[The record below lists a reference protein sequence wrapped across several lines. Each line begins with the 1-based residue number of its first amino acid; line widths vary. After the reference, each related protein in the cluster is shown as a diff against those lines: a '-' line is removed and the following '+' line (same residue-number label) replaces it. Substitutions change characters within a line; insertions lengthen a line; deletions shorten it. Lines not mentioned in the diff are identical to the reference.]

1 MGKTNDRKEEAKP
14 RAGAGAGAGAGAR
27 TQPLRPDGKFWTPSS
42 GHLEMVIRLASA
54 HWSGVASVESVGS
67 PHPLLHLFTSTELFQ
82 GV

>member
-1 MGKTNDRKEEAKP
+1 MGKTNDRKEEAEP
-14 RAGAGAGAGAGAR
+14 GAGAGAGAR
-27 TQPLRPDGKFWTPSS
+27 TQPLRPDGKFWMPSS

-67 PHPLLHLFTSTELFQ
+67 PRPLLHLFTSTELFQ

>member
-1 MGKTNDRKEEAKP
+1 MGKTNDRKEEAEP
-14 RAGAGAGAGAGAR
+14 RARARAGAR

-67 PHPLLHLFTSTELFQ
+67 PRPLLHLFASTELFQ